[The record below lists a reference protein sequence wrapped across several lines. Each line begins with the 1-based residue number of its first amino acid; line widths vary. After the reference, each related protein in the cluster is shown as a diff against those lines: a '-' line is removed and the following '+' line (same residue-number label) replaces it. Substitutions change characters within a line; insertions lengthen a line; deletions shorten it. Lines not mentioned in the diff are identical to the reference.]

1 MVFLL
6 KLICCIGG
14 TIILA
19 GTVTSFMERWEKRPI
34 VEERERPFYITLT
47 YADIKRGYEDE

>member
-1 MVFLL
+1 MLFL

-19 GTVTSFMERWEKRPI
+19 GGVTAFMEWWKRQPI
-34 VEERERPFYITLT
+34 IEERERPFYITMT
-47 YADIKRGYEDE
+47 YEDIKNGYDN